1 MPDPE
6 NRPVDLDKGSRIL
19 CLVIFEAGREERVIT
34 FWCACEVVHTREI
47 KMDKP
52 ALILGVRF
60 TNWAILEPRRHG
72 RSAGST
78 VRPPHG
84 VLPIPSG
91 SCIWIWY
98 SANCSESM
106 GRSRPLTR
114 RHILDGGTEGLV
126 PSGRGRCSGHDDEE
140 SLEKAILEARAEG
153 EVEPDEES
161 MLLGILRFND
171 LQVQDTMTPRTDIDC
186 VPDDMPLPDVA
197 RIIVR
202 SGHSRIP
209 VYHETRDNIVGI
221 VHAKDVL
228 HSLLDAHNQNAQAA
242 DPPRPQSCANP
253 FCTETKSI
261 RTLLQEFRARKQ
273 HIAIALDE
281 YGGTSGL
288 ITIEDVLEEIVGDI
302 EDEHDA
308 PRQEDIRPL
317 GDGAY
322 ELTGRALLEDLED
335 MGINLDSDEVDTVGG
350 YLSMEAGHV
359 PAPGESF
366 TLDGW
371 TFTVLEADKK
381 LILRLRMEPA
391 SKDEAALPPAL
402 PGYDPRPLLPLRR
415 RGTLAGPAPFWL
427 NPGIPAALVLLLAR
441 GPGLVGRQRPRPGA
455 ALRRGALSLPPAA
468 RRPSI
473 G

>member
-1 MPDPE
+1 M
-6 NRPVDLDKGSRIL
+6 
-19 CLVIFEAGREERVIT
+19 
-34 FWCACEVVHTREI
+34 
-47 KMDKP
+47 
-52 ALILGVRF
+52 
-60 TNWAILEPRRHG
+60 
-72 RSAGST
+72 
-78 VRPPHG
+78 
-84 VLPIPSG
+84 
-91 SCIWIWY
+91 
-98 SANCSESM
+98 
-106 GRSRPLTR
+106 
-114 RHILDGGTEGLV
+114 DGGTEGHSTIWSRL
-126 PSGRGRCSGHDDEE
+126 SKLFGHDDEE

-242 DPPRPQSCANP
+242 DPPAAAVMREP
-253 FCTETKSI
+253 FFVPETKSI

-371 TFTVLEADKK
+371 TFTVLEAHKK

-391 SKDEAALPPAL
+391 SKDEAAPPPAL
-402 PGYDPRPLLPLRR
+402 P
-415 RGTLAGPAPFWL
+415 A
-427 NPGIPAALVLLLAR
+427 
-441 GPGLVGRQRPRPGA
+441 
-455 ALRRGALSLPPAA
+455 
-468 RRPSI
+468 
-473 G
+473 

>member
-1 MPDPE
+1 
-6 NRPVDLDKGSRIL
+6 
-19 CLVIFEAGREERVIT
+19 
-34 FWCACEVVHTREI
+34 
-47 KMDKP
+47 
-52 ALILGVRF
+52 
-60 TNWAILEPRRHG
+60 
-72 RSAGST
+72 
-78 VRPPHG
+78 
-84 VLPIPSG
+84 
-91 SCIWIWY
+91 
-98 SANCSESM
+98 
-106 GRSRPLTR
+106 
-114 RHILDGGTEGLV
+114 LDGGTEGHSTIWSRL
-126 PSGRGRCSGHDDEE
+126 SKLFGHDDEE

-242 DPPRPQSCANP
+242 DPPAAAVMREP
-253 FCTETKSI
+253 FFVPETKSI

-391 SKDEAALPPAL
+391 SKDEAAPPPAL
-402 PGYDPRPLLPLRR
+402 P
-415 RGTLAGPAPFWL
+415 A
-427 NPGIPAALVLLLAR
+427 
-441 GPGLVGRQRPRPGA
+441 
-455 ALRRGALSLPPAA
+455 
-468 RRPSI
+468 
-473 G
+473 